1 MRKFFQFCNR
11 LKPSHLLAVSFLLF
25 IFYTALAPLPQFL
38 IHTGNSFRWGFSL
51 GNYIETID
59 DQYHGML
66 ETGGLLP
73 TMQDKGTYIN
83 LNGFMANLLDQKMMN
98 ERVKLKNGHLSAVVE
113 TPYASEDIEA
123 VADNLAALSLK
134 QTEQGKHFLF
144 VMSPSQIN
152 KYEDLLPEGYTDVT
166 NATAD
171 QLLALL
177 EQRGVACLD
186 LRQKLVEDGISHEE
200 AFYKTDHHWAPKT
213 GFWAYTKM
221 LEKLEQLGAIEAV
234 DSFYTAEENFDFTVY
249 PVSFLGSSGKR
260 TGIYY
265 AGLDDSTFIA
275 PKFDTDIYLNI
286 DALGIDNRG
295 RYEEVVYNTWDGIA
309 PEDEDYFNY
318 NSYGLFGWGDQPHSQ
333 WRNEGAPM
341 NQKLILIGDSFGN
354 IPYSL
359 MSLYFRSCDELDMRY
374 FPHDFPS
381 YYAQYNPDIVI
392 LEVNVDQSVAENTQY
407 PFFPE

>member
-1 MRKFFQFCNR
+1 MGKLIKTFKS
-11 LKPSHLLAVSFLLF
+11 LKPAHILAFFFLLF

-66 ETGGLLP
+66 ETGGQLP

-83 LNGFMANLLDQKMMN
+83 LNGFMANVLDQKLMN
-98 ERVKLKNGHLSAVVE
+98 ERVKLNNGHLSAVVE
-113 TPYASEDIEA
+113 TPYAPQAIEA
-123 VADNLAALSLK
+123 VAENIASLSRK
-134 QTEQGKHFLF
+134 QTGRGKHFLF

-177 EQRGVACLD
+177 DQQGVVYLD
-186 LRQKLVEDGISHEE
+186 LRQRLVDDGISHEE

-221 LEKLEQLGAIEAV
+221 LEKLEQMEAIAPV
-234 DSFYTAEENFDFTVY
+234 DPFYTAEENFEFTVY
-249 PVSFLGSSGKR
+249 PGSFLGSSGKR

-265 AGLDDSTFIA
+265 AGLDDTTFIA

-309 PEDEDYFNY
+309 PEDKDYFNY

-333 WRNEGAPM
+333 WRNENAPM
-341 NQKLILIGDSFGN
+341 DKQVILIGDSFGN

-359 MSLYFRSCDELDMRY
+359 MSLCFTSCDELDMRY
-374 FPHDFPS
+374 FPHDFS
-381 YYAQYNPDIVI
+381 AYYDDYDPDIVI